1 MMIMDRTQ
9 ILHYDRIINHL
20 ILNSFSISNRGLLNG
35 RMGITLA
42 FYHIGHVETDNN
54 YIKFGNKLLESIIET
69 LDTKV
74 PVNFADGFCGIGWGI
89 EYLLYH
95 GFIKCSSC
103 NLLEDFNKCIETVGI
118 GEWNLSL
125 EYGLEGLLHYV
136 LAHISNNERDG
147 KICFSHSYLKNL
159 YNRLCSSCFNDNSD
173 IQLLAQ
179 SYINWYNYK
188 KMDYKFDL
196 KKFTSK
202 NIDFNIPFEDIPVS
216 LSNGLAGYIIN
227 SIRIMP

>member
-1 MMIMDRTQ
+1 MIVDKTQ
-9 ILHYDRIINHL
+9 ILHYDRIINYL

-42 FYHIGHVETDNN
+42 FYYIGHVENDNN
-54 YIKFGNKLLESIIET
+54 YIRFGDKLLESIIEN
-69 LDTKV
+69 LDTEV

-95 GFIKCSSC
+95 GFIECSSC
-103 NLLEDFNKCIETVGI
+103 NLLEDFNKCIETAWIDGL
-118 GEWNLSL
+118 NLSL

-136 LAHISNNERDG
+136 LAHIKNNERDG

-159 YNRLCSSCFNDNSD
+159 YNRLDGLCLKDYSD
-173 IQLLAQ
+173 IQVLAQ
-179 SYINWYNYK
+179 SYMNWYNCK
-188 KMDYKFDL
+188 ILDYKFDL
-196 KKFTSK
+196 RRFININTSLNFPLK
-202 NIDFNIPFEDIPVS
+202 NMPIS

-227 SIRIMP
+227 TIRIIR